1 MFNERQE
8 SRLIINPV
16 VIGTELNTNLSAML
30 EGHSGQTVLMQ
41 LCQTKQR
48 DQGFPGSMVV
58 KNPARAGDVGSIPG
72 LERFP
77 SPLKKE
83 MAIRSSILAWKIP

>member
-8 SRLIINPV
+8 SRLIIHPV
-16 VIGTELNTNLSAML
+16 VIGTELNTNLSVML
-30 EGHSGQTVLMQ
+30 EGHSGQTVLVQ

-48 DQGFPGSMVV
+48 DKGFPGRTVV
-58 KNPARAGDVGSIPG
+58 KNPARAGDVSSIPG
-72 LERFP
+72 SERLP

-83 MAIRSSILAWKIP
+83 MAIRSSILAWKTP